1 VLTGLY
7 SNDESFAQEE
17 WMPRIAF
24 DELPED
30 ARVWIFSAE
39 RKLAE
44 AERTRLLAEVDA
56 FIDQW
61 GAHAMPLTAGRDLV
75 YDQFLFIAV
84 DQRAAGPSGCSID
97 ALVRQMKG
105 LQDEIGV
112 ELVNHAPVLFRQGE
126 AIARVPREAFAE
138 LAEAGKLIER
148 DAMMVR
154 SALLGA
160 LEDEDE
166 ETAVRR
172 RALEAIAPVRHPDVP
187 GWIRWAYQ
195 SGEPLLRQSAVYA
208 MGRTCDPAWL
218 PVVVAEFGSS
228 VPAMRFEAANAAR
241 ELADPKTLPYLHEL
255 TSDDDPQV
263 ALAAVHAV
271 GGIGG
276 TAARKL
282 LKHYV
287 EQEDPTLSEAAQEA
301 LRALEA
307 DEGDFS
313 MLTLQEP

>member
-1 VLTGLY
+1 MALGDVISRLLDAGSELKPSLLGRLSGLTPDEQRELLEAWGDIPTSRRLMIIRAVTGMAEDNIEMEFTGLLCAALEDDDAPVRA
-7 SNDESFAQEE
+7 SAAAGLWETGDRTVIPPLAGMLENDESH
-17 WMPRIAF
+17 
-24 DELPED
+24 
-30 ARVWIFSAE
+30 
-39 RKLAE
+39 E
-44 AERTRLLAEVDA
+44 A
-56 FIDQW
+56 
-61 GAHAMPLTAGRDLV
+61 
-75 YDQFLFIAV
+75 
-84 DQRAAGPSGCSID
+84 RAAAAS
-97 ALVRQMKG
+97 ALG
-105 LQDEIGV
+105 
-112 ELVNHAPVLFRQGE
+112 H
-126 AIARVPREAFAE
+126 FAE
-138 LAEAGKLIER
+138 LAEAGKLIDR
-148 DAMMVR
+148 DAMTVR
-154 SALLGA
+154 RALLGA

-195 SGEPLLRQSAVYA
+195 SGEALLRQSAVYA

-218 PVVVAEFGSS
+218 PVIVAEFGST
-228 VPAMRFEAANAAR
+228 VPAMRFEAANASR
-241 ELADPKTLPYLHEL
+241 ELADAKTLPYLHEL

-263 ALAAVHAV
+263 ALAAVQAI

-287 EQEDPTLSEAAQEA
+287 EQGDPALSEAAQEA
-301 LRALEA
+301 LRVLEA